1 MKAAV
6 IKGPEDI
13 SVETVATPKIKEN
26 DILVKVAAC
35 GICGS
40 DIQFYK
46 KGPVSIPKGCSII
59 GHEMSGEVV
68 EIGSA
73 VEGVKVGSRVLG
85 TGFSFC
91 GECDKCV
98 QGVWW
103 ECAELGLP
111 GYGLDG
117 GMAEYVVIPNP
128 SPGALIFEL
137 PDRMTYE
144 EAAVVEPMAVAGWAV
159 EEAHLKPDQTV
170 VVLGAGPIG
179 LGALQFAKV
188 DGAKVIVSE
197 PSAKRSALAMKL
209 GADLTIDPKATDL
222 VEAVR
227 EFTSDALADVVIEC
241 SGVPS
246 VFYQGL
252 DMLKYSGQVKQIAN
266 FSGGLQLSPELM
278 HQKIMKKNLTI
289 QWTGGYVWNK
299 AFELLSA
306 GKLNTKD
313 MVSHVFPLDQV
324 KKAFEMV
331 LNTEES
337 VKVLLT
343 P

>member
-13 SVETVATPKIKEN
+13 SVEAVATPKIKEN
-26 DILVKVAAC
+26 DILVKIAAC

-73 VEGVKVGSRVLG
+73 VEGVKMGSRVLG
-85 TGFSFC
+85 IGFSFC
-91 GECDKCV
+91 GKCDKCV

-103 ECAELGLP
+103 ECTELGLP

-128 SPGALIFEL
+128 ILGALLFEL
-137 PDRMTYE
+137 PDTMTYE
-144 EAAVVEPMAVAGWAV
+144 EAAVVEPMAIAGWAV

-179 LGALQFAKV
+179 LGAIQFAKV
-188 DGAKVIVSE
+188 EGAKVIISE
-197 PSAKRSALAMKL
+197 PSAKRLALARKL
-209 GADLTIDPKATDL
+209 GADLAIDPKTTDPIA
-222 VEAVR
+222 AVK
-227 EFTSDALADVVIEC
+227 EFTSDAWADVVIEC
-241 SGVPS
+241 SGVPAA
-246 VFYQGL
+246 FYQGL

-266 FSGGLQLSPELM
+266 FGEGLTLSPELM
-278 HQKIMKKNLTI
+278 HQKIMKRNLTI
-289 QWTGGYVWNK
+289 QWTGGYMWNK
-299 AFELLSA
+299 AFELLST

-324 KKAFEMV
+324 QQAFETV
-331 LNTEES
+331 LNAEES
-337 VKVLLT
+337 VKVLLK